1 MEHRLKGINRMK
13 RFYWISSILGIVLS
27 GCTVQKPVPAPAEA
41 ESAAAPSAVVGP
53 TVTANPLIVNF
64 NQLND
69 FAHLKAEHVPAA
81 LDYSLNAAD
90 SILNRILAIPDSE
103 RTFENTIAEQ
113 DNMEA
118 VTGRIVNPI
127 YLMSEVHPDKEMRT
141 VCDSA
146 IIRYEKWHNDLILN
160 EDLYRAVKAYAAQP
174 EAGTFTGL
182 KKKYLTD
189 VLKDYRRLG
198 FDLSR
203 EKREELKAI
212 KNRISEIGLEFDK
225 NITEYTD
232 TLIVTDKEMEGLP
245 QWYKDKMRAEDG
257 TYKIDISYP
266 SRSMFMKY
274 SKSEAARKALSE
286 KYLNRGRAN
295 LEVIPR
301 LVEEHDNM
309 AHLLGYR
316 SYAEYLLE
324 DRMPK
329 TPETVWAFENDLK
342 ANLRPKAEAE
352 FAELLKVKKEVT
364 GIEDSVI
371 NYWNM
376 FYYENIL
383 DEQKYQLNDE
393 EIKPYFSL
401 ENVLQGMFEITGRIL
416 GLEYKQVQNPSVWY
430 PDVSLYEVTDAET
443 GKRLGYFYLDL
454 YPREG
459 KYSHAAH
466 FGISKG
472 KLTKDGY
479 EYPVAALVTN
489 FPKPTADRPSLLRHG
504 PNGNVETFFHEFGHL
519 LHGMVTNVPYWTYSG
534 TSVDRDFVEAPSQI
548 FENWIWEKESVKLF
562 ARHYQTGEPI
572 PDELLDRM
580 LAAKNRSSGNDYS
593 FQVFLGSL
601 DLTLYDRWDP
611 KVNETVLDVA
621 RRLHNEILLW
631 KETPNTAR
639 VTSFGHLNGYAASYY
654 GYAWSRVLAQDMFSV
669 FKKNGVLD
677 QDTGLRFRRQVLAP
691 GGSRDPME
699 LVKDFLGREPNS
711 QALVE
716 SLGI

>member
-1 MEHRLKGINRMK
+1 MK
-13 RFYWISSILGIVLS
+13 RSKLMLIVLGIFIY
-27 GCTVQKPVPAPAEA
+27 GCTFLKPVPPSPTREKVVVQPIVEA
-41 ESAAAPSAVVGP
+41 EIQPVEQQP
-53 TVTANPLIVNF
+53 NPLIVKF
-64 NQLND
+64 NELND
-69 FAHLKAEHVPAA
+69 FANLKAEHVPEAVDFA
-81 LDYSLNAAD
+81 LNSAD
-90 SILNRILAIPDSE
+90 SILNRILLVPDSL

-113 DNMEA
+113 DNIEA
-118 VTGRIVNPI
+118 LTGRIIDPV
-127 YLMSEVHPDKEMRT
+127 YLMSEVHPDKEVRT

-146 IIRYEKWHNDLILN
+146 IIRYEKWHNDLVLN
-160 EDLYRAVKAYAAQP
+160 EDLYRAVTAYNVLP
-174 EAGTFTGL
+174 EPKSLTGL
-182 KKKYLTD
+182 KKKYLED

-198 FDLSR
+198 FDLPK
-203 EKREELKAI
+203 EKRVELKEI
-212 KNRISEIGLEFDK
+212 KNRISEVGLEFDK

-232 TLIVTDKEMEGLP
+232 TLVVTEAEMEGLP

-274 SKSEAARKALSE
+274 SRSESARKALTE
-286 KYLNRGRAN
+286 KYLNRGKTN
-295 LEVIPR
+295 LGVIPR
-301 LVEEHDNM
+301 LVKEHQNM
-309 AHLLGYR
+309 AQVLGYR

-329 TPETVWAFENDLK
+329 NPETVWTFENDLK
-342 ANLRPKAEAE
+342 TNLRPKAEAE
-352 FAELLKVKKEVT
+352 LAELLRVKKEVT

-383 DEQKYQLNDE
+383 NEQKYQLNEE
-393 EIKPYFSL
+393 EIKAYFSL

-416 GLEYKQVQNPSVWY
+416 GLKYEKVEQPSVWH
-430 PDVSLYEVTDAET
+430 PDVSLYEVTDVET
-443 GKRLGYFYLDL
+443 GKRMGYFYLDM

-466 FGISKG
+466 FGLSKG
-472 KLTKDGY
+472 KLTVDGY
-479 EYPVAALVTN
+479 QYPVAALVTN
-489 FPKPTADRPSLLRHG
+489 FPKPTEDRPSLLLHG

-519 LHGMVTNVPYWTYSG
+519 LHGMVTNVEYWTYSG
-534 TSVDRDFVEAPSQI
+534 TAVDRDFVEAPSQI
-548 FENWIWEKESVKLF
+548 FENWIWERESVKLF
-562 ARHYQTGEPI
+562 AKHYQTGEPI

-580 LAAKNRSSGNDYS
+580 LQAKNRSSGNDYS

-601 DLTLYDRWDP
+601 DLTLYDLWDP
-611 KVNETVLDVA
+611 DGPESVLDIA

-631 KETPNTAR
+631 EETPNTAR
-639 VTSFGHLNGYAASYY
+639 VASFGHLNGYAASYY

-669 FKKNGVLD
+669 FKQEGVLKRE
-677 QDTGLRFRRQVLAP
+677 TGLRFRHQVLEP
-691 GGSRDPME
+691 GGSKDPME

>member
-1 MEHRLKGINRMK
+1 MK
-13 RFYWISSILGIVLS
+13 RFYLLVTILGLLLTS
-27 GCTVQKPVPAPAEA
+27 CTVQKPVPAPAETVKPVKQVVTPA
-41 ESAAAPSAVVGP
+41 VAAPA
-53 TVTANPLIVNF
+53 TATNPLIVGF

-69 FAHLKAEHVPAA
+69 FAHLKTEHVPAA
-81 LDYSLNAAD
+81 MDYALGAGD
-90 SILNRILAIPDSE
+90 SILNRILAVPDSE
-103 RTFENTIAEQ
+103 RTFENTIEEQ
-113 DNMEA
+113 DNIEA
-118 VTGRIVNPI
+118 VTGRIINPI
-127 YLMSEVHPDKEMRT
+127 YLMSEVHPDKEVRT
-141 VCDSA
+141 ICDSA

-160 EDLYRAVKAYAAQP
+160 EDLYRAVKAYSARP
-174 EAGTFTGL
+174 EAATLTGL
-182 KKKYLTD
+182 KNKYLTD

-198 FDLSR
+198 FDLPK
-203 EKREELKAI
+203 EKRDELKAI

-232 TLIVTDKEMEGLP
+232 TLTVTEKEMEGLP

-274 SKSEAARKALSE
+274 SKSETARKALTE

-295 LEVIPR
+295 LDVIPK

-329 TPETVWAFENDLK
+329 KPETVWAFENDLK

-376 FYYENIL
+376 FYYQNIL
-383 DEQKYQLNDE
+383 DEQKYRLNDE
-393 EIKPYFSL
+393 EMKAYFSL

-416 GLEYKQVQNPSVWY
+416 GLEYKQVPNPSVWH

-443 GKRLGYFYLDL
+443 GQRLGYFYLDL

-489 FPKPTADRPSLLRHG
+489 FPKPSPDRPSLLRHG

-562 ARHYQTGEPI
+562 AKHYQTGEPI

-601 DLTLYDRWDP
+601 DMTLYDRWDP
-611 KVNETVLDVA
+611 NGDESVLDVA

-669 FKKNGVLD
+669 FKKNGILD
-677 QDTGLRFRRQVLAP
+677 RETGLRFRRQVLAP
-691 GGSRDPME
+691 GGSKDPME